1 MRTSKLLLL
10 LLISIT
16 FVSCYGDGIEK
27 LKTNNDDY
35 SVTYLFEKDG
45 IKVYRFYDGLHYHYF
60 TSQGET
66 ITTQRTG
73 SSKNENLYEENIKGV
88 IKSNRGILNDPDKL
102 PNN

>member
-45 IKVYRFYDGLHYHYF
+45 IKVYRFYDGTQFHYF
-60 TSQGET
+60 TSQGE
-66 ITTQRTG
+66 IMTTQQSGKTD
-73 SSKNENLYEENIKGV
+73 YQENIKGV

-102 PNN
+102 PDN

>member
-45 IKVYRFYDGLHYHYF
+45 IKVYRFYDGTHYHYF

-66 ITTQRTG
+66 ITTQQSGKTD
-73 SSKNENLYEENIKGV
+73 YQENIKGV
-88 IKSNRGILNDPDKL
+88 IKSKRGILNDPDML
-102 PNN
+102 PDN